1 MYQPRYTI
9 SPFLLK
15 TITQITELR
24 SWILKSTVDVP
35 WVSHLQRETTS
46 RTAHASTAIEGNP
59 LSLSEVE
66 ALARGE
72 ELGGVPT
79 IENEV
84 KNYLEALRW
93 IQNKNRKITEKN
105 LLNLHR
111 IVTKNLLDIEK
122 SGKYK
127 IQNNRII
134 DHKRYTLYTPPPAD
148 QTQLITQNLVQWI
161 TEKETKILH
170 PLIISAIAHHQLV
183 SIHPFTD
190 GNGRTSRL
198 LALWIFYQFNFD
210 THHILAM
217 DDYFQSDR
225 KKYYT
230 MLQQV
235 RDLDHDLTFWIEY
248 VSIGMLEVLERT
260 KKRIESLKISE
271 LSSKIRLNKT
281 QETILRILRDKGRI
295 KSQEIQTLFSI
306 SRARASQLLK
316 PLADSN
322 LIIRE
327 GSTRSTT
334 YRIAENQDFIM
345 SE

>member
-111 IVTKNLLDIEK
+111 IVTKNLLDI
-122 SGKYK
+122 
-127 IQNNRII
+127 
-134 DHKRYTLYTPPPAD
+134 
-148 QTQLITQNLVQWI
+148 
-161 TEKETKILH
+161 
-170 PLIISAIAHHQLV
+170 
-183 SIHPFTD
+183 
-190 GNGRTSRL
+190 
-198 LALWIFYQFNFD
+198 
-210 THHILAM
+210 
-217 DDYFQSDR
+217 
-225 KKYYT
+225 
-230 MLQQV
+230 
-235 RDLDHDLTFWIEY
+235 
-248 VSIGMLEVLERT
+248 
-260 KKRIESLKISE
+260 
-271 LSSKIRLNKT
+271 
-281 QETILRILRDKGRI
+281 
-295 KSQEIQTLFSI
+295 
-306 SRARASQLLK
+306 
-316 PLADSN
+316 
-322 LIIRE
+322 
-327 GSTRSTT
+327 
-334 YRIAENQDFIM
+334 
-345 SE
+345 

>member
-1 MYQPRYTI
+1 M
-9 SPFLLK
+9 
-15 TITQITELR
+15 
-24 SWILKSTVDVP
+24 
-35 WVSHLQRETTS
+35 
-46 RTAHASTAIEGNP
+46 
-59 LSLSEVE
+59 
-66 ALARGE
+66 
-72 ELGGVPT
+72 
-79 IENEV
+79 
-84 KNYLEALRW
+84 
-93 IQNKNRKITEKN
+93 
-105 LLNLHR
+105 
-111 IVTKNLLDIEK
+111 
-122 SGKYK
+122 
-127 IQNNRII
+127 
-134 DHKRYTLYTPPPAD
+134 
-148 QTQLITQNLVQWI
+148 QWI